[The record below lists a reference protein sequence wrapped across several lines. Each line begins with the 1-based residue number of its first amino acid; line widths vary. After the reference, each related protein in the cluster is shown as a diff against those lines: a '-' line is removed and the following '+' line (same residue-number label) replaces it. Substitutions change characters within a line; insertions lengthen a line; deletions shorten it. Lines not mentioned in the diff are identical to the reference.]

1 MVTNGA
7 TMDIS
12 RRNLLAGAGATMA
25 MAMTS
30 AGGARTARN
39 RTPDWYRGAIVIDG
53 LGGIGDPYAPEDQL
67 RFSDRARTEL
77 LSTGVTACNLTIT
90 PVGNDPDIWAKINQ
104 GLDMWGYVIAANPDF
119 LVPIRKASDIAAARA
134 AGKMGLIYG
143 TQDTSMVGAALDR
156 IATLKGRGVRVMQ
169 LTYNL
174 RNLSGDGAL
183 EPGNAG
189 LSRLGHA
196 TIARIEAEKLLLDLS
211 HAGARTISEGIAA
224 ATRPLTI
231 SHTGCRALFDHP
243 RNTSD
248 ESLKAL
254 ADKGGV
260 AGIYF
265 MPYLSPSF
273 KPTGAELVAHI
284 EHMANVCGEDHVGI
298 GSDNGPM
305 PIPVNAQT
313 LEAARLDYE
322 QRKAAGFAAPG
333 EGPEVMTLVA
343 DYNSLD
349 RFQRLARVLEGRG
362 WSQSRLEKFFGG
374 NLLRLYGE
382 VWES

>member
-104 GLDMWGYVIAANPDF
+104 GLDMWGYVLAANPDF

-265 MPYLSPSF
+265 MPYLSPNF

>member
-1 MVTNGA
+1 ME
-7 TMDIS
+7 IS
-12 RRNLLAGAGATMA
+12 RRDLIAGAGATMA
-25 MAMTS
+25 LAATAPALAARRTQ
-30 AGGARTARN
+30 AGEPA
-39 RTPDWYRGAIVIDG
+39 WYRGAIVIDG
-53 LGGIGDPYAPEDQL
+53 LGGIGDPYAPDDQL
-67 RFSDRARTEL
+67 RFSDRARAEL
-77 LSTGVTACNLTIT
+77 MSAGVTAINITIT
-90 PVGNDPDIWAKINQ
+90 PVGNDPDAWTKIGH
-104 GLDMWGYVIAANPDF
+104 GLDMWGYVLSANPDW
-119 LVPIRKASDIAAARA
+119 LMPIRKASDIAAAKA
-134 AGKMGLIYG
+134 DGKIGIIYG

-156 IATLKGRGVRVMQ
+156 IGTLRERGVRVMQ

-174 RNLSGDGAL
+174 RNLSADGSL

-189 LSRLGHA
+189 LSRLGHQ
-196 TIARIEAEKLLLDLS
+196 TIERIEAEKLLLDLS
-211 HAGARTISEGIAA
+211 HAGARTIAEGIAA
-224 ATRPLTI
+224 ATRPPTI

-248 ESLKAL
+248 ENLKAL

-265 MPYLSPSF
+265 MPYLAPSF
-273 KPTGAELVAHI
+273 KPTGEELVAHI
-284 EHMANVCGEDHVGI
+284 EHMARVCGEDHVAI

-305 PIPVNAQT
+305 PIPINAES
-313 LEAARLDYE
+313 LAAARQDYE
-322 QRKAAGFAAPG
+322 NRKAAGFAAPG

-349 RFQRLARVLEGRG
+349 RFQRLATLLERRG
-362 WSQSRLEKFFGG
+362 WSQARLEKFFGG

>member
-1 MVTNGA
+1 ME
-7 TMDIS
+7 IS
-12 RRNLLAGAGATMA
+12 RRDLIAGAGATMA
-25 MAMTS
+25 LAAAS
-30 AGGARTARN
+30 PLLAARTGREAAA
-39 RTPDWYRGAIVIDG
+39 PAWYRDAIVIDG
-53 LGGIGDPYAPEDQL
+53 LGGIGDPYAPENQL
-67 RFSDRARTEL
+67 RFSDRARAEL
-77 LSTGVTACNLTIT
+77 LSTGVTAVNLTIT
-90 PVGNDPDIWAKINQ
+90 PVGNDPDIWTKINQ
-104 GLDMWGYVIAANPDF
+104 GLDMWGYVIAANPDL
-119 LVPIRKASDIAAARA
+119 LVPVRTAADLRAAKA

-156 IATLKGRGVRVMQ
+156 IATLRDRGVRVMQ

-174 RNLSGDGAL
+174 RNLSGDGSL

-196 TIARIEAEKLLLDLS
+196 TIERIETEKLLLDLS
-211 HAGARTISEGIAA
+211 HAGARTIGEGIAA

-243 RNTSD
+243 RNTGD
-248 ESLKAL
+248 DNLKAL

-273 KPTGAELVAHI
+273 KPTGEELVAHI
-284 EHMANVCGEDHVGI
+284 EHMANVCGEDHVAI

-305 PIPVNAQT
+305 PIPINAQS
-313 LEAARLDYE
+313 LEAARQDYE
-322 QRKAAGFAAPG
+322 NRKAAGFAAPG

-349 RFQRLARVLEGRG
+349 RFQRLARVLERRG
-362 WSQSRLEKFFGG
+362 WTQARLEKFFGG

-382 VWES
+382 VWAG

>member
-1 MVTNGA
+1 
-7 TMDIS
+7 MDIS
-12 RRNLLAGAGATMA
+12 RRGLIAGAGATVALAA
-25 MAMTS
+25 MPGKAARARED
-30 AGGARTARN
+30 AGPA
-39 RTPDWYRGAIVIDG
+39 WYRGAMVIDG

-77 LSTGVTACNLTIT
+77 LSTGVTAVNLTVT
-90 PVGNDPDIWAKINQ
+90 PVGNDPDIWTKINH

-119 LVPIRKASDIAAARA
+119 LVPVRKAGDLRAAKA

-156 IATLKGRGVRVMQ
+156 IAALKERGVRVMQ

-174 RNLSGDGAL
+174 RNLSGDGSL

-196 TIARIEAEKLLLDLS
+196 TIERIEAEKLLLDLS
-211 HAGARTISEGIAA
+211 HAGARTIREGIAA

-243 RNTSD
+243 RNTGD
-248 ESLKAL
+248 ENLKAL

-265 MPYLSPSF
+265 MPYLAGTY
-273 KPTGAELVAHI
+273 KPTGEELVAHI

-305 PIPVNAQT
+305 PIPINAQT
-313 LEAARLDYE
+313 LEAARQDYE
-322 QRKAAGFAAPG
+322 NRKAAGFAAPG

-349 RFQRLARVLEGRG
+349 RFQRLARVLERRG
-362 WSQSRLEKFFGG
+362 WTQARLEKFFGG

-382 VWES
+382 VWDG

>member
-1 MVTNGA
+1 
-7 TMDIS
+7 MDIS
-12 RRNLLAGAGATMA
+12 RRDLIAGAGATLALAAAPGMA
-25 MAMTS
+25 
-30 AGGARTARN
+30 ARERRDSGPA
-39 RTPDWYRGAIVIDG
+39 WYRNAVIIDG

-77 LSTGVTACNLTIT
+77 LETGVTAVNMTIT
-90 PVGNDPDIWAKINQ
+90 PVGNDPDIWTKINQ
-104 GLDMWGYVIAANPDF
+104 DIDLWGYVIAANPDF
-119 LVPIRKASDIAAARA
+119 LVPIRKAGDLQAAKA
-134 AGKMGLIYG
+134 AGKMGLIFG

-156 IATLKGRGVRVMQ
+156 IATLKERGVRVLQ

-174 RNLSGDGAL
+174 RNLSGDGSL

-231 SHTGCRALFDHP
+231 SHTGCRAVFDHP

-248 ESLKAL
+248 ENLKAL

-265 MPYLSPSF
+265 MPYLSPTF
-273 KPTGAELVAHI
+273 KPTGAELIAHI

-305 PIPVNAQT
+305 PIPINAET
-313 LEAARLDYE
+313 LEAARKDYE
-322 QRKAAGFAAPG
+322 NRKAAGFAAPG
-333 EGPEVMTLVA
+333 EGPDVMTLVA
-343 DYNSLD
+343 DYNSID
-349 RFQRLARVLEGRG
+349 RFQRLAHALERRG
-362 WSQSRLEKFFGG
+362 WSQARLEKFFGG

>member
-1 MVTNGA
+1 MVTNGT

-25 MAMTS
+25 AAMAS

-265 MPYLSPSF
+265 MPYLSPNF